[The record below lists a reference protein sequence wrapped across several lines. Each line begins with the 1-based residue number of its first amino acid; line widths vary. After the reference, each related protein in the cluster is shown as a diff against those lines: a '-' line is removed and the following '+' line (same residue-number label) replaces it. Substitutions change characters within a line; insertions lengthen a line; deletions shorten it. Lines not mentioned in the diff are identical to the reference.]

1 MKAVSGIIIGVF
13 LGIVIIC
20 ILIAVLVFYG
30 PLKFDRNI
38 VTEKTAAAAPFT
50 KTPYSPAVETP
61 PSPSASS
68 VVTTPS
74 PAAPAAP
81 ASSSPTTSVPQ
92 TSPAPE
98 IKKTVDFSLQII
110 GVSGSGYS
118 RRVSSRL
125 ANTGTADAHNT
136 AVKVEAYYQG
146 SKIKLGGQEY
156 ILQNLGIINAGIS
169 QTVETDLKFS
179 IADGTKILKNGVD
192 FVITIT
198 SDEKST
204 SLNYHYKP

>member
-1 MKAVSGIIIGVF
+1 MKAVAGIIAGVF
-13 LGIVIIC
+13 LGIFVIC
-20 ILIAVLVFYG
+20 IITAVLVFFG

-38 VTEKTAAAAPFT
+38 VAEKTAAAAPYTEAPF
-50 KTPYSPAVETP
+50 SPSEKAP
-61 PSPSASS
+61 PSPSASP
-68 VVTTPS
+68 VVNTPS
-74 PAAPAAP
+74 PSAPATRIPPSPLTSAP
-81 ASSSPTTSVPQ
+81 K

-98 IKKTVDFSLQII
+98 IKKTVDFSLQIV
-110 GVSGSGYS
+110 GVSGSGYT

-125 ANTGTADAHNT
+125 TNTGTADAHNT
-136 AVKVEAYYQG
+136 VIKAEAYYQG
-146 SKIKLGGQEY
+146 SKIKLGGKEY

-169 QTVETDLKFS
+169 QAVETDLKFS